1 MKMLKRM
8 EKNMK
13 SISSKIVT
21 VIIISCILVSV
32 AVGTVNSIFGNNI
45 IEKEAK
51 DKLLLTA
58 QSKTNEF
65 DKTILGV
72 QGSVENL
79 ATSLYSGLD
88 LEKLKTDPNY
98 LNNLQTIV
106 KRFGETTEGA
116 MGSYFYFAPE
126 LTGGVY
132 GAWYSKTK
140 TNGDFEAQPL
150 GDLDIF
156 DPTNEDMNWYY
167 KPIEAHK
174 GIWLDPY
181 VDDVLNIKMISY
193 VVPMYKNNILIG
205 VVGMDIDFS
214 YFSKTVSETKVYDTG

>member
-1 MKMLKRM
+1 MIKRIA
-8 EKNMK
+8 KNMK
-13 SISSKIVT
+13 SISSKIVV
-21 VIIISCILVSV
+21 VIIISCILVSFPV
-32 AVGTVNSIFGNNI
+32 AIVNSIVGNNI
-45 IEKEAK
+45 MEKEAK

-65 DKTILGV
+65 DKTIMGV
-72 QGSVENL
+72 QNSVEDL

-98 LNNLQTIV
+98 LNSMQAIV
-106 KRFGETTEGA
+106 KRFGETTQGA

-150 GDLDIF
+150 GSLDDF
-156 DPTNEDMNWYY
+156 NPTNKDMNWYY
-167 KPIEAHK
+167 QPIQAHK
-174 GIWLDPY
+174 AVWLDPY
-181 VDDVLNIKMISY
+181 IRFCS
-193 VVPMYKNNILIG
+193 
-205 VVGMDIDFS
+205 
-214 YFSKTVSETKVYDTG
+214 